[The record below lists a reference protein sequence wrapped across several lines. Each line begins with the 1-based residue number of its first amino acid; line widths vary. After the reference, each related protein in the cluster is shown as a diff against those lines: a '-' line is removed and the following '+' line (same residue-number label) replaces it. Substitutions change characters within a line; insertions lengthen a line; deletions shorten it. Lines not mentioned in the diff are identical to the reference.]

1 MPRPPSTAAAPS
13 AVVEARTTGRQ
24 LSALIRPAGPLPG
37 DWRAS
42 APSLE
47 ELLLSC
53 LRNPETPSSADT
65 TTEAAA

>member
-1 MPRPPSTAAAPS
+1 M
-13 AVVEARTTGRQ
+13 EARTTGRQ